1 MAKQTSTDTARRLI
15 ALLGHFQNEAEIP
28 LATLAEKVG
37 VSPAQLAD
45 DLTTLSVCGVAPYY
59 PDMMVDV
66 FVEDGIVE
74 VYTPMPAI
82 KGAVRLSVA
91 EAEALSA
98 ALAAAGYS
106 ADEPLTE
113 KLLAASSAG
122 FDAEGL
128 AHTLR
133 TETAAHDS
141 AIFETI
147 AGAVAASEAVAI
159 TYQRDGATT
168 PSARTIEPHRL
179 IAERGAWY
187 VSAYCRS
194 AGENRTFR
202 VDRIRSAEP
211 TGEHFEPATPVLTA
225 AAFTGVGLPLARL
238 RFTPGEPFIEREWP
252 GGRVIESAADGST
265 LAEVPFGGTGW
276 IARAVV
282 ARLGAV
288 EVLEPSEVRAAVN
301 ALAQERAGE
310 LT

>member
-1 MAKQTSTDTARRLI
+1 MAKQSSTDTARRLI
-15 ALLGHFQNEAEIP
+15 ALLGHFQNEAQIP
-28 LATLAEKVG
+28 LAILAEKVG

-74 VYTPMPAI
+74 VVSPLPAI
-82 KGAVRLSVA
+82 KGAVRLSAA

-113 KLLAASSAG
+113 KLLTASSAG

-141 AIFETI
+141 AVFETI
-147 AGAVAASEAVAI
+147 AGAIAASEAVAI
-159 TYQRDGATT
+159 TYQRDGANV
-168 PSARTIEPHRL
+168 PGVRTIEPHRL

-202 VDRIRSAEP
+202 VDRIRTAEP
-211 TGEHFEPATPVLTA
+211 TGEHFEPATPTFAA
-225 AAFTGVGLPLARL
+225 AAFTGEGLPLARL
-238 RFTPGEPFIEREWP
+238 RFAPGEAFIEREWP
-252 GGRVIESAADGST
+252 GGRVIESAEDGST

-276 IARAVV
+276 IARAVT

-288 EVLEPSEVRAAVN
+288 EVLEPSEVREAVR
-301 ALAQERAGE
+301 ALARA
-310 LT
+310 

>member
-1 MAKQTSTDTARRLI
+1 MAKQSSTDTARRLI

-45 DLTTLSVCGVAPYY
+45 DLATLSVCGVAPYY

-66 FVEDGIVE
+66 FVENGIVE
-74 VYTPMPAI
+74 VVTPLPAI
-82 KGAVRLSVA
+82 KGAVRLSAA

-141 AIFETI
+141 AIFEAI
-147 AGAVAASEAVAI
+147 AGAIAACEALAI
-159 TYQRDGATT
+159 TYQRDGATA
-168 PSARTIEPHRL
+168 PGARTIEPHRL

-187 VSAYCRS
+187 VTAYCRS
-194 AGENRTFR
+194 AGESRTFR
-202 VDRIRSAEP
+202 VDRIRTAEAI
-211 TGEHFEPATPVLTA
+211 GEHFEPATPTLA
-225 AAFTGVGLPLARL
+225 AATFTGEGLPLARL
-238 RFTPGEPFIEREWP
+238 RFAAGEAFIEREWP
-252 GGRVIESAADGST
+252 GGRVIESAEDGST

-276 IARAVV
+276 IARAVT

-288 EVLEPSEVRAAVN
+288 EVLEPGEVREAVR
-301 ALAQERAGE
+301 ALALERAGD
-310 LT
+310 LA

>member
-15 ALLGHFQNEAEIP
+15 ALLGPFQNEAEIP

-74 VYTPMPAI
+74 VVTPLPAI
-82 KGAVRLSVA
+82 KGAVRLSAA

-98 ALAAAGYS
+98 ALAAAGFS
-106 ADEPLTE
+106 ANEPLTE

-128 AHTLR
+128 ARTLR

-141 AIFETI
+141 GVFEAI
-147 AGAVAASEAVAI
+147 AGAIAANEALAI
-159 TYQRDGATT
+159 TYQRDGAAT

-179 IAERGAWY
+179 IADRGAWY
-187 VSAYCRS
+187 VSALCRS
-194 AGENRTFR
+194 AGEARTFR
-202 VDRIRSAEP
+202 VDRIRTVKT
-211 TGEHFEPATPVLTA
+211 TGEHFAPVAREVVVT
-225 AAFTGVGLPLARL
+225 AFTGEGLPVARL
-238 RFTPGEPFIEREWP
+238 CFAPGAPFIEREWP
-252 GGRVIESAADGST
+252 GGRVIESAEGSST
-265 LAEVPFGGTGW
+265 LADVPYGGTGW
-276 IARAVV
+276 ISRAVT
-282 ARLGAV
+282 ARLG
-288 EVLEPSEVRAAVN
+288 EVSVLAPAEVREAVR
-301 ALAQERAGE
+301 ALARERMSEA
-310 LT
+310 

>member
-1 MAKQTSTDTARRLI
+1 MAKQSSTDTARRLI

-74 VYTPMPAI
+74 VVTPLPAI
-82 KGAVRLSVA
+82 KGAVRLSAA

-98 ALAAAGYS
+98 ALAAAGFS
-106 ADEPLTE
+106 ADDPLTS

-147 AGAVAASEAVAI
+147 AGAIAASEAVAI
-159 TYQRDGATT
+159 TYQRDGAAA
-168 PSARTIEPHRL
+168 PGARIIEPHRL
-179 IAERGAWY
+179 IADRGAWY
-187 VSAYCRS
+187 VTAFCRS

-202 VDRIRSAEP
+202 VDRIRSATA
-211 TGEHFEPATPVLTA
+211 TGEHFEAAAPAHTA
-225 AAFTGVGLPLARL
+225 AAFTGEGLPLARL
-238 RFTPGEPFIEREWP
+238 RFAPGEAFIEREWP
-252 GGRVIESAADGST
+252 GGRVVESAEDGST

-276 IARAVV
+276 ISRVV
-282 ARLGAV
+282 AARLGAA
-288 EVLEPSEVRAAVN
+288 EVLEPSEVRDAVR
-301 ALAQERAGE
+301 ALARERVRE
-310 LT
+310 S

>member
-15 ALLGHFQNEAEIP
+15 ALLGHFQNEAQIP

-45 DLTTLSVCGVAPYY
+45 DLATLSVCGVAPYF

-74 VYTPMPAI
+74 VTSPLPAI
-82 KGAVRLSVA
+82 KGAVRLSSA

-98 ALAAAGYS
+98 ALAAAGFS
-106 ADEPLTE
+106 ADDPLTS

-141 AIFETI
+141 GVFETI
-147 AGAVAASEAVAI
+147 AGAIAASEAVAI
-159 TYQRDGATT
+159 TYQRDGATA
-168 PSARTIEPHRL
+168 PSTRIIEPHRL

-187 VSAYCRS
+187 VTAYCRS
-194 AGENRTFR
+194 VGENRTFR
-202 VDRIRSAEP
+202 VDRIRSAEA
-211 TGEHFEPATPVLTA
+211 TGEHFEAASPEAPA
-225 AAFTGVGLPLARL
+225 AAFTGEGLPLARL
-238 RFTPGEPFIEREWP
+238 RFAAGEAFIEREWS
-252 GGRVIESAADGST
+252 GGRVLESAEDGST

-276 IARAVV
+276 IARAVT

-288 EVLEPSEVRAAVN
+288 EVLEPSEVREAVR
-301 ALAQERAGE
+301 ALVRAFGRGF
-310 LT
+310 

>member
-15 ALLGHFQNEAEIP
+15 ALLGHFQNEAQIP

-37 VSPAQLAD
+37 VSSAQLAD

-74 VYTPMPAI
+74 VVSPLPAI
-82 KGAVRLSVA
+82 KGAVRLSAA

-98 ALAAAGYS
+98 ALAAAGFS
-106 ADEPLTE
+106 ADDPLTE

-133 TETAAHDS
+133 TETAAHNS
-141 AIFETI
+141 GVFETI
-147 AGAVAASEAVAI
+147 AGAIAACEALAI
-159 TYQRDGATT
+159 TYQRDGATA

-179 IAERGAWY
+179 IADRGAWY
-187 VSAYCRS
+187 VTAYCRS

-202 VDRIRSAEP
+202 VDRIRSAET
-211 TGEHFEPATPVLTA
+211 TGEHFEAVTPEAAA
-225 AAFTGVGLPLARL
+225 AAFSGEGLPVARL
-238 RFTPGEPFIEREWP
+238 RFAAGEPFIEREWP
-252 GGRVIESAADGST
+252 GGRVIESAEDGST

-276 IARAVV
+276 TARAVT

-288 EVLEPSEVRAAVN
+288 EVLEPSEVREAVRV
-301 ALAQERAGE
+301 LARERLSEAE
-310 LT
+310 

>member
-37 VSPAQLAD
+37 VSSAQLAD

-74 VYTPMPAI
+74 VVTPLPAI
-82 KGAVRLSVA
+82 KGAVRLSAA

-98 ALAAAGYS
+98 ALAAAGFS
-106 ADEPLTE
+106 ADTPLTE

-122 FDAEGL
+122 FDAERL

-147 AGAVAASEAVAI
+147 AGAIAACEALAI
-159 TYQRDGATT
+159 TYQRDGDTA
-168 PSARTIEPHRL
+168 PGARTIEPHRL
-179 IAERGAWY
+179 IADRGAWY
-187 VSAYCRS
+187 VTAYCRS

-202 VDRIRSAEP
+202 VDRIRSAEA
-211 TGEHFEPATPVLTA
+211 TGGHFEAVAPEAAA
-225 AAFTGVGLPLARL
+225 AAFTGEGLPVARL
-238 RFTPGEPFIEREWP
+238 RFASGEAFIEREWP
-252 GGRVIESAADGST
+252 GGRVIESAEDGST
-265 LAEVPFGGTGW
+265 LAEVPFGGTSW
-276 IARAVV
+276 IARAVT

-288 EVLEPSEVRAAVN
+288 EVLEPAEVRDAVRM
-301 ALAQERAGE
+301 LAQERAGV
-310 LT
+310 